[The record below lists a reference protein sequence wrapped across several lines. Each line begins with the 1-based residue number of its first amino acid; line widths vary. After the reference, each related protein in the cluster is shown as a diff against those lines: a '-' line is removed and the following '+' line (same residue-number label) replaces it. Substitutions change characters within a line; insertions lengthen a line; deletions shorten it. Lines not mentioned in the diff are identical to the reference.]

1 MRTIGNAIGWA
12 FGCFLLLMSLV
23 FQTQRLGDPG
33 GVLYL
38 IGGLALLPPVRR
50 RISGFVQPFTPLF
63 ASVLSFLLFI
73 AGCLLVA
80 EVDKEGV
87 ALGFADGPAYR
98 RALAL
103 GLTSPQELAAHNA
116 AEATRKAHEEQQ
128 AADRRARE
136 EQQAAAKR
144 AAEERNAAAAAS
156 IANES
161 CRKDLQCLG
170 DKHLIKASFTCA
182 PMVER
187 LAQYQHEWTDGMLE
201 AKFSRFRWK
210 NKNTGVVTFLG
221 DRIKFQ
227 NGFGAWQFHIYTCD
241 FDTAS
246 ETVLSVNASPGRLPE

>member
-1 MRTIGNAIGWA
+1 MRTVGNAIGWA
-12 FGCFLLLMSLV
+12 LGLFLLLMSLV
-23 FQTQRLGDPG
+23 FQSQHLGDPG
-33 GVLYL
+33 SVLFL

-50 RISGFVQPFTPLF
+50 RVSKFIPPFTPLY
-63 ASVLSFLLFI
+63 ASILSFVLFI
-73 AGCLLVA
+73 AGCLLIA
-80 EVDKEGV
+80 EKDKEGV
-87 ALGFADGPAYR
+87 ALGYADGSAYR

-103 GLTSPQELAAHNA
+103 GLKSPQELAAHDA

-128 AADRRARE
+128 AADRRVRE

-144 AAEERNAAAAAS
+144 AAEERSTAAAAAVE
-156 IANES
+156 NES

-170 DKHLIKASFTCA
+170 DKLLIKASFACA

-210 NKNTGVVTFLG
+210 DKNSGVMTFLG

-241 FDTAS
+241 FDTMG
-246 ETVLSVNASPGRLPE
+246 ERVLSVNAAPGRLPE